1 MEQKDHPNPQTKH
14 RLDMGKAA
22 TNRVKLLS
30 VNKGDPIPAPYFS
43 KKLLSSS
50 IGGTTHISD
59 DAVASIAG
67 IATSEIEGVSEVGLS
82 SLRRRI
88 SEKLGGKER
97 TTRGVEVSAGDKE
110 VTLDI
115 TVKLIYGYSIPT
127 TIVEIR
133 NNVADKLFRYCNIV
147 SKEINVRV
155 AALDFSNYPTSRV
168 E

>member
-1 MEQKDHPNPQTKH
+1 
-14 RLDMGKAA
+14 MGKAT
-22 TNRVKLLS
+22 TNRVNLFS
-30 VNKGDPIPAPYFS
+30 ANKEDSIPAPYFS
-43 KKLLSSS
+43 KKLLNSS

-88 SEKLGGKER
+88 SEKLRGKER
-97 TTRGVEVSAGDKE
+97 NTRGVEVSAGDKE
-110 VTLDI
+110 VALDI

-127 TIVEIR
+127 TIVSIR
-133 NNVADKLFRYCNIV
+133 DNVADKLLRYCNLV

-155 AALDFSNYPTSRV
+155 AALDFSNYPTGRV
-168 E
+168 K

>member
-1 MEQKDHPNPQTKH
+1 MEQKDHPNPQTEH
-14 RLDMGKAA
+14 QLDMGKAA

-30 VNKGDPIPAPYFS
+30 VKKGDPIPAPYFS
-43 KKLLSSS
+43 KKLLNSS
-50 IGGTTHISD
+50 IRGTTHISD
-59 DAVASIAG
+59 DVMASIAG

-88 SEKLGGKER
+88 SEKIRGKER

-110 VTLDI
+110 VTIDI

-133 NNVADKLFRYCNIV
+133 DNVADKLFRYCKVV

-155 AALDFSNYPTSRV
+155 AALDFSSYTTSKV